1 MNNIQKTQYNNENV
15 MLVSEEETGNILLI
29 TGPTDRD
36 IEFDT
41 HILDGA
47 TQAPIRFALDAFQL
61 SQEKDGPFV
70 RASYLS
76 EFYHRH
82 WKYQFHFT
90 IAVSVDESVN
100 FDMTPNEIISSA
112 KLDLRN
118 ICIEQLKTM
127 VEQGAAK

>member
-15 MLVSEEETGNILLI
+15 MLVSSSETSNVLLI

-112 KLDLRN
+112 KLDLRS